1 MKRSILIS
9 LILHLTALAGLIW
22 GTERGGRILGP
33 PKKVYGVDL
42 VGPLGR
48 GGGVGWSGSKGG
60 SARPSTPAP
69 AKPSPPTPR
78 TDVVRSKPRTGLKV
92 ETAPSNDPFAPKG
105 AKRPARTPERKQE
118 EGAQGAAGGKGTPG
132 GGGLRI
138 EGDQPFPYPDYLASL
153 VTRIEE
159 HWEEPL
165 VPPSQGALK
174 ATVFFRIL
182 RDGTITDFRVESPSG
197 LIPFDRSALDAVV
210 KASPLSP
217 LPGGFRGDQL
227 GVYFDFEY

>member
-9 LILHLTALAGLIW
+9 LILHLAVLAGLVW
-22 GTERGGRILGP
+22 GTERGGRALGP
-33 PKKVYGVDL
+33 PKKVYGVEI
-42 VGPLGR
+42 VGPPGR
-48 GGGVGWSGSKGG
+48 RGEPGWSGQKG
-60 SARPSTPAP
+60 SP
-69 AKPSPPTPR
+69 AKPSLPAPK
-78 TDVVRSKPRTGLKV
+78 TDVVRSRPRTGLKV

-105 AKRPARTPERKQE
+105 AKKPARTPKQKPGE
-118 EGAQGAAGGKGTPG
+118 EGFQATAGGQGTPG
-132 GGGLRI
+132 GGGGPGLRI
-138 EGDQPFPYPDYLASL
+138 EGDQPFPYPGYLDSL

-165 VPPSQGALK
+165 VQGALK

-197 LIPFDRSALDAVV
+197 SIPFDRSALDAVV
-210 KASPLSP
+210 RANPLSP
-217 LPGGFRGDQL
+217 LPEGFRGDNL

>member
-9 LILHLTALAGLIW
+9 LILHLAALAGLVW
-22 GTERGGRILGP
+22 GRERGGRIMEP

-42 VGPLGR
+42 VGPPGKK
-48 GGGVGWSGSKGG
+48 GGFGWSEPKGG
-60 SARPSTPAP
+60 LSQPSR
-69 AKPSPPTPR
+69 PTPK
-78 TDVVRSKPRTGLKV
+78 TDVVRSKTRTGLKV
-92 ETAPSNDPFAPKG
+92 EAAPSNDPFAPKG
-105 AKRPARTPERKQE
+105 TKKPARTPKQKQE
-118 EGAQGAAGGKGTPG
+118 EGSQGAAGGKGTPG
-132 GGGLRI
+132 GGGGGLRI
-138 EGDQPFPYPDYLASL
+138 EGDLMFPYPGYLDSL

-165 VPPSQGALK
+165 VPPSQGTLK

-197 LIPFDRSALDAVV
+197 LIPFDRSALEAVIR
-210 KASPLSP
+210 ASPLSP
-217 LPGGFRGDQL
+217 LPEGFRGDHL